1 MSPST
6 LCAILTPVPM
16 LRIGENEEKSGGKRG
31 GAKESEEPGYEK
43 RDSSP
48 SPRILLLQDID
59 ILTGTP
65 GRPRDPTPPGHFH
78 G

>member
-1 MSPST
+1 MQAVVEVEAVEAVVEVET
-6 LCAILTPVPM
+6 
-16 LRIGENEEKSGGKRG
+16 GG
-31 GAKESEEPGYEK
+31 GAKEPQESGYEK

-65 GRPRDPTPPGHFH
+65 GRPCYPGPPGPPGHFH
-78 G
+78 D